1 MQRLGLKLHRTGKTI
16 GFVPTMGA
24 LHEGHMSLVR
34 AARKACDTVIVSIF
48 VNPTQFG
55 PAEDY
60 TTYPRTLKA
69 DAALCR
75 GAGVDFLFC
84 PAVKE
89 MYPSGFQTFAQVEKL
104 TQGLCGPF

>member
-1 MQRLGLKLHRTGKTI
+1 MKIIKSIRQMQQWAEQSRRQEKTI

-24 LHEGHMSLVR
+24 LHEGHMSLIR
-34 AARKACDTVIVSIF
+34 AARKACDSVIVSIF
-48 VNPTQFG
+48 VNPAQFG

-69 DAALCR
+69 DADLCR

-84 PAVKE
+84 PAVTE
-89 MYPSGFQTFAQVEKL
+89 MYPSGF
-104 TQGLCGPF
+104 